1 MKKLCIIYNTAPRY
15 REAIFRMLDKE
26 YDCDWYFGPTTS
38 DIKEMDVSCL
48 KNVRYY
54 KISKKPYC
62 KHGIL
67 RLLCKKE
74 YSTFL
79 YLAESRCLTDY
90 LFMVLSYFF
99 FPKKSVYIWTHGL
112 YGKENYIEMFLKK
125 WLFSHC
131 DGVFLYGNYAKK
143 IMVNKGMNPNKLFV
157 IHNSLHYDQ
166 QLSIRKTLKPSDI
179 FTKHFSNDHPVIVF
193 IGRLT
198 YIKRL
203 EMIIDSLYHLS
214 DNGEQYNL
222 VFVGDGEARAEL
234 ERRVEKYNIGDKVW
248 FYGSSYDETTNAQL
262 IYNADLCVAPG
273 NVGLTAMH
281 SMVFGC
287 PVISH
292 NDFPH
297 QMPEF
302 EAIKK
307 GITGDFFNYGDTVSL
322 SKTISE
328 WFKKHKNDRD
338 IVRKDC
344 YNVIDKEWNPYFQI
358 EIFKKTFN
366 T

>member
-1 MKKLCIIYNTAPRY
+1 MKKLSIIYNTAPRY

-38 DIKEMDVSCL
+38 DIKEMNVACL
-48 KNVRYY
+48 KNAKYY
-54 KISKKPYC
+54 KISKKPYW

-67 RLLCKKE
+67 KLLWKKE
-74 YSTFL
+74 YSSFL

-99 FPKKSVYIWTHGL
+99 FPKKNVYIWTHGL
-112 YGKENYIEMFLKK
+112 YGKESIIELYIKK
-125 WLFSHC
+125 SLYTLC

-143 IMVNKGMNPNKLFV
+143 LMVNKGMNSNRLFV

-166 QLSIRKTLKPSDI
+166 QIDIRKTLKLSDI
-179 FTKHFSNDHPVIVF
+179 YANHFGNDNPVIVF

-198 YIKRL
+198 HIKRL
-203 EMIIDSLYHLS
+203 DMIIDSLYKLS
-214 DNGEQYNL
+214 ANGEQYNL
-222 VFVGDGEARAEL
+222 VFVGDGEARVEL
-234 ERRVEKYNIGDKVW
+234 KRKIEQYNIGDRVW
-248 FYGSSYDETTNAQL
+248 FYGSSYDEETNAQL

-281 SMVFGC
+281 AMVFGC

-292 NDFPH
+292 DNFSH

-307 GITGDFFNYGDTVSL
+307 GITGDFFHYGDIVSL
-322 SKTISE
+322 SNTISE
-328 WFKKHKNDRD
+328 WFKMHKDDREK
-338 IVRKDC
+338 VRMDC
-344 YNVIDKEWNPYFQI
+344 YNEIDRQWNPYFQM
-358 EIFKKTFN
+358 EIFKKTIR
-366 T
+366 